1 MGTIRLPPNRLVEDF
16 LAPPEGPSETAE
28 ASDQRSG
35 FFHNGERRLDA
46 SHPCGPVAR
55 SLDLGSYE
63 PALFELTEEGL
74 DKEQKNIQK
83 TEKHALERAL
93 EKQLK
98 QFRKIHRYRQ
108 SSLSIAGER
117 REVRKSAKARTHR
130 RVVARVLHR
139 AARVQILEYRS
150 ILSSFQLIDRVQ

>member
-35 FFHNGERRLDA
+35 FFRYGERRLDA
-46 SHPCGPVAR
+46 THPRGPVAR
-55 SLDLGSYE
+55 PLDLGSYE

-98 QFRKIHRYRQ
+98 YFRKIHRYR
-108 SSLSIAGER
+108 
-117 REVRKSAKARTHR
+117 
-130 RVVARVLHR
+130 
-139 AARVQILEYRS
+139 
-150 ILSSFQLIDRVQ
+150 